1 LIRKGINTSWSRGI
15 VNGKDGTIEILLF
28 TIGILLF
35 TIDNSV
41 ISFTIGKLLFTIGK
55 TAKMFTIGK
64 TAEKK
69 TIVIIAFTI
78 VNKYART
85 TDHQS

>member
-1 LIRKGINTSWSRGI
+1 M
-15 VNGKDGTIEILLF
+15 NGKYGTIEILLF

-41 ISFTIGKLLFTIGK
+41 ISFTIGILLFTIEK
-55 TAKMFTIGK
+55 TAKTFTIGK

-69 TIVIIAFTI
+69 H
-78 VNKYART
+78 NRNNRDYNRK
-85 TDHQS
+85 

>member
-1 LIRKGINTSWSRGI
+1 MEQRNREREY
-15 VNGKDGTIEILLF
+15 GTIEILLF

-41 ISFTIGKLLFTIGK
+41 ISFTIGILLFTIEK
-55 TAKMFTIGK
+55 TAKTFTIGK
-64 TAEKK
+64 TAEKN

-78 VNKYART
+78 VNKYARQKYM
-85 TDHQS
+85 HRHSH